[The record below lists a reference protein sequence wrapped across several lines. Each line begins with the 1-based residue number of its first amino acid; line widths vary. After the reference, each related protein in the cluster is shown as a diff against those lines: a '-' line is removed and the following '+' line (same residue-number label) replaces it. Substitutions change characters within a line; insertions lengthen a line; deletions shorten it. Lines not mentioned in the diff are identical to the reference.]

1 MGKTLAALGVAG
13 GMAIAFGQAPA
24 SFPPLEQ
31 RAKATEGAWMTLS
44 RGLDGKLARLLP
56 CDPAVAPSIQE
67 VSTASQARL
76 SALTAYYQ
84 AVAETAATDVIA
96 ARSIRDGELS
106 RLNSIPSERTDTEQ
120 ERSGIASQLR
130 NLTESVRAR
139 PVLAAAQRQLTE
151 LEAMTRERATL
162 AGKQSADGPGLAEVL
177 NRWIASLERRE
188 ADAKQLVA
196 ATQAEVPLW
205 ERYYTARQARARTEC
220 TVTGGGR

>member
-1 MGKTLAALGVAG
+1 M
-13 GMAIAFGQAPA
+13 
-24 SFPPLEQ
+24 E
-31 RAKATEGAWMTLS
+31 LS

-56 CDPAVAPSIQE
+56 CDPAVAPTIQE

-84 AVAETAATDVIA
+84 ALAEFASTDVIA
-96 ARSIRDGELS
+96 ARKIRDSEQS

-130 NLTESVRAR
+130 NLTESVRVK
-139 PVLAAAQRQLTE
+139 PVLAAAERQLTE

-162 AGKQSADGPGLAEVL
+162 AGKQSAEGPDLSEAL
-177 NRWIASLERRE
+177 NRWIASLEDRE
-188 ADAKQLVA
+188 AAAKQLIA
-196 ATQAEVPLW
+196 ATQVEGPLW
-205 ERYYTARQARARTEC
+205 EQYYTARQARARTEC